1 MVAATA
7 MATAASAA
15 SPLLNGS
22 RRLRGSA
29 IADSGYSALSRR
41 HGVGDVLVTEA
52 RARSGGNITPVER
65 PEEGFQGREESVE
78 EFVRRSLGAE
88 VFERLIE
95 PFCSGVYAGDPSKLS
110 MKAAFGK
117 VWRLEEAGAVF
128 RRQKT
133 VASFR
138 KGLAMLPNSITSRFA
153 FIVLYIY

>member
-29 IADSGYSALSRR
+29 IADSGYS
-41 HGVGDVLVTEA
+41 
-52 RARSGGNITPVER
+52 
-65 PEEGFQGREESVE
+65 GREESVE

-138 KGLAMLPNSITSRFA
+138 KGLAMLPNSITSR
-153 FIVLYIY
+153 